1 MVQENVR
8 QLPQQDGAAY
18 EVARDVLL
26 QLIGHAASRV
36 AAGQGAWAERRDRWT
51 SLLNA
56 LDPRDADAVQEVL
69 DHEAPVLKSI
79 AEGSSQ

>member
-1 MVQENVR
+1 MTQKDME

-26 QLIGHAASRV
+26 QLIGHASGQVAS
-36 AAGQGAWAERRDRWT
+36 GTGEWARKRDRWT

-56 LDPRDADAVQEVL
+56 LDPRDTDSVQEVL
-69 DHEAPVLKSI
+69 DREAPVLKSI
-79 AEGSSQ
+79 AEGLNP